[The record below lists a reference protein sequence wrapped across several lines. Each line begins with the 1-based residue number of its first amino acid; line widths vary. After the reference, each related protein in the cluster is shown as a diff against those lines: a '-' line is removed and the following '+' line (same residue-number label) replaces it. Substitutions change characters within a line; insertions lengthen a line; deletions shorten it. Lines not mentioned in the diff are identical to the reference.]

1 MLDESSG
8 EDWVSRRYSDVRRPI
23 AAIGRMSGGIP
34 YLAPEIQLFY
44 KAKNVRP
51 KDELD
56 FAQMLPMLSAGQRE
70 WLRTALAATYGV
82 HVWHR
87 ALAT

>member
-8 EDWVSRRYSDVRRPI
+8 EDWVSRRNSDVRRPI
-23 AAIGRMSGGIP
+23 ATIGRLNGGIP
-34 YLAPEIQLFY
+34 CLTPEIQLYY

-70 WLRTALAATYGV
+70 WLRS
-82 HVWHR
+82 
-87 ALAT
+87 ALATTYGAHVWQRRLAT